1 MPGRYGHRPGVF
13 GSVATPRTVG
23 DTDTSSIGRM
33 AAADGDSV
41 RREANPHR
49 SNAYAGI
56 GSRRTPT
63 GVIAVMESVAAA
75 FAQRGCVLRTGAS
88 PGADQAFYRGARAG
102 EGAVELYLPWPG
114 FEAQAWA
121 DADRARVR
129 VMPRPTPQAYEL
141 AARFHPGWPE
151 VAEDQRHLLAR
162 DSHQVLGADLAS
174 PASLVACW
182 TADGSIDGA
191 GEGADG
197 TRQALRIAHHWGIA
211 VFNLARADHV
221 RALTQA
227 ATG

>member
-1 MPGRYGHRPGVF
+1 MDTGRAS
-13 GSVATPRTVG
+13 SVLVRLTGRWATRLA
-23 DTDTSSIGRM
+23 SSSVSLS
-33 AAADGDSV
+33 DGDSV
-41 RREANPHR
+41 GREENPRRPK
-49 SNAYAGI
+49 AYAGI
-56 GSRRTPT
+56 GSRRTPA
-63 GVIAVMESVAAA
+63 GVMAVMESVAAA
-75 FAQRGCVLRTGAS
+75 FARRGWVLRTGAS

-114 FEAQAWA
+114 FEAGGWA
-121 DADRARVR
+121 DADDARVR

-141 AARFHPGWPE
+141 AARFHPGWSE

-182 TADGSIDGA
+182 TADGGIDEA

-197 TRQALRIAHHWGIA
+197 TRQALRIADHLGIA

-221 RALTQA
+221 GALTRA

>member
-1 MPGRYGHRPGVF
+1 
-13 GSVATPRTVG
+13 
-23 DTDTSSIGRM
+23 M
-33 AAADGDSV
+33 APSDGDSV
-41 RREANPHR
+41 RREEDPR
-49 SNAYAGI
+49 RPKAYVGI
-56 GSRRTPT
+56 GSRLTPS
-63 GVIAVMESVAAA
+63 GVMAVMEAVAVA
-75 FAQRGCVLRTGAS
+75 FARRGCVLRTGAS

-102 EGAVELYLPWPG
+102 EGAVALYLPWPG
-114 FEAQAWA
+114 FEADAWA
-121 DADRARVR
+121 DANPARVR

-141 AARFHPGWPE
+141 AARFHPVWAE

-162 DSHQVLGADLAS
+162 DSHEVLGTDLAS

-197 TRQALRIAHHWGIA
+197 TRQALRIARHWGIV
-211 VFNLARADHV
+211 VFNLARADHL